1 MASLSSQQYY
11 LEKLYLNL
19 KIMKKLLVV
28 VIFCLL
34 AASQAVA
41 QEGMWMLSQIGQ
53 LDLPGKGLKIPVE
66 EIYSPDKPCL
76 ANAILQ
82 LGGGSASFVSPEGLV
97 VTNHHVAYTAL
108 QRASSVSSDYL
119 TNGFLAKER
128 SEEIS
133 APGYQA
139 LMMISMKDVT
149 ADILSAVKKISDPV
163 ERDKKINEKIAEIT
177 EAVKKKTSDQQ
188 ADVTAMYE
196 GKQYIMHTYKVFK
209 DIRIVYA
216 PPRSIGNYGDEID
229 NWMWPRHTGDFSFMR
244 IYVSPTGEATEYS
257 AENVPYKPVVWLK
270 VTQSDLDEGDFNFI
284 IGYPGQTVRYRSSNS
299 VDWNLHKNYPFNVS
313 NFSDIINISNEL
325 TKDDPAG
332 KLKVAS
338 LMQGLENAMK
348 NYQGNIEGMTK
359 THFLEKKIAF
369 EKEFMEWANSTP
381 ERKAKYGDILAREKA
396 QYDII
401 AKTNDRDNVVGI
413 LQSILAG
420 TMPGV
425 ANNIYSLS
433 REMEKPEK
441 ERQPGLTEDALKEF
455 GENLQYTYNDYYEP
469 LDKVLLLRALKM
481 AEALQGDQRL
491 AGLEFIFTGSGMTP
505 EQWVDNA
512 YSTTKMKDLEFAREL
527 IGKPSAEL
535 VQLNDPFI
543 SIAAA
548 IYDVSEESNKT
559 SQAFGAMVT
568 ALRKDYIEA
577 LYEWKGLS
585 LYPDAN
591 STIRFTWGPVRG
603 YKPADAV
610 WYEPFTSL
618 QGVIDKNT
626 GVEPF
631 NATDKLV
638 KLRQAR
644 DFGSYADPD
653 LNDVPV
659 AFLNQ
664 CDITGGNSGSPVM
677 NAKGEIIGIAF
688 DGNWEAMTSDWQYDL
703 ALQRC
708 IAVDFRYVLFVT
720 DKFGDAGFLLREMG
734 VN

>member
-1 MASLSSQQYY
+1 
-11 LEKLYLNL
+11 
-19 KIMKKLLVV
+19 MKKLFFVLL
-28 VIFCLL
+28 FCLL
-34 AASQAVA
+34 AAFQAVA

-108 QRASSVSSDYL
+108 QRASSVNSDYL

-139 LMMISMKDVT
+139 LMMIGMKDVT
-149 ADILSAVKKISDPV
+149 GDILSAVKKITEPV
-163 ERDKKINEKIAEIT
+163 ERDRKINEKIAEMT
-177 EAVKKKTSDQQ
+177 EEVKKKTSDQE

-257 AENVPYKPVVWLK
+257 AENVPYRPQVWLK
-270 VTQSDLDEGDFNFI
+270 VAQSDLDEGDFNFI

-299 VDWNLHKNYPFNVS
+299 VDWNLHKNYPFSVS
-313 NFSDIINISNEL
+313 NFKDIIDISNDL

-338 LMQGLENAMK
+338 LMQGLENGLK
-348 NYQGNIEGMTK
+348 KYQGSIEGMTK
-359 THFLEKKIAF
+359 THFLDKKIAF
-369 EKEFMEWANSTP
+369 EKEFLDWANGTP
-381 ERKAKYGDILAREKA
+381 ERKVKYGDILSREKA

-401 AKTNDRDNVVGI
+401 AKTYERDNVVGI
-413 LQSILAG
+413 LQGILAG
-420 TMPGV
+420 RLAGV

-433 REMEKPEK
+433 REMEKPER
-441 ERQPGLTEDALKEF
+441 ERQPGLTEDVLKEF
-455 GENLQYTYNDYYEP
+455 GEGLQYTYNDYYEP
-469 LDKVLLLRALKM
+469 LDRAMLLRALKM
-481 AEALQGDQRL
+481 AAALGDDQRL
-491 AGLEFIFTGSGMTP
+491 EGLEFIFTGSGMTP
-505 EQWVDNA
+505 EQWVENA
-512 YSTTKMKDLEFAREL
+512 YGTTKMKDLEFARGL
-527 IGKPSAEL
+527 IGKPSEEL
-535 VQLNDPFI
+535 EQLNDSFI
-543 SIAAA
+543 DIAAA
-548 IYDVSEESNKT
+548 IYDVTEEINET
-559 SQAFGAMVT
+559 SRAFGANVT

-577 LYEWKGLS
+577 LYEWKGSS

-591 STIRFTWGPVRG
+591 GTIRFTWGPVRG

-610 WYEPFTSL
+610 WYEPFTTL
-618 QGVIDKNT
+618 QGVVDKNS

-631 NATDKLV
+631 NAPEKLV
-638 KLRQAR
+638 KLRQAE
-644 DFGSYADPD
+644 DFGSYTDPD
-653 LNDVPV
+653 LKDVPV

-688 DGNWEAMTSDWQYDL
+688 DGNWEAMTSDWQYDFD
-703 ALQRC
+703 LQRC

-720 DKFGDAGFLLREMG
+720 DRFGNAGFLLREMG

>member
-1 MASLSSQQYY
+1 
-11 LEKLYLNL
+11 
-19 KIMKKLLVV
+19 MKKLLF
-28 VIFCLL
+28 ILTICLL
-34 AASQAVA
+34 AAFQAVA

-66 EIYSPDKPCL
+66 EIYTPGKPCL

-108 QRASSVSSDYL
+108 QRASSVNSDYL

-139 LMMISMKDVT
+139 LMMIGMRDVT
-149 ADILSAVKKISDPV
+149 GEILSSVKKINDPV
-163 ERDKKINEKIAEIT
+163 ERDKKINEKIAEMT
-177 EAVKKKTSDQQ
+177 EEVKKKSSDQE

-257 AENVPYKPVVWLK
+257 AENVPYRPQVWLK
-270 VTQSDLDEGDFNFI
+270 VAQSDLDEGDFNFI

-299 VDWNLHKNYPFNVS
+299 VDWNLHKSYPFSVS
-313 NFSDIINISNEL
+313 NFKDIIDISNEL

-338 LMQGLENAMK
+338 LMQGLENALK

-359 THFLEKKIAF
+359 THFLDKKRAF
-369 EKEFMEWANSTP
+369 EKEFLAWANSTP
-381 ERKAKYGDILAREKA
+381 ERKAKYGDILSREKA

-401 AKTNDRDNVVGI
+401 AKTYDRDNVVSI
-413 LQSILAG
+413 LQGILAG
-420 TMPGV
+420 RLAGV
-425 ANNIYSLS
+425 ANNIYGLS
-433 REMEKPEK
+433 RELEKPEE

-455 GENLQYTYNDYYEP
+455 GEGLQYTYNDYFEP
-469 LDKVLLLRALKM
+469 LDRALLLRALKM
-481 AEALQGDQRL
+481 AAALGGDQRL
-491 AGLEFIFTGSGMTP
+491 AGLEHIFTGAGMTP
-505 EQWVDNA
+505 EQWVENA
-512 YSTTKMKDLEFAREL
+512 YTTTKMKDLEFARGL

-535 VQLNDPFI
+535 EQLNDPFI
-543 SIAAA
+543 GIAAA
-548 IYDVSEESNKT
+548 IYDVAEEINNT
-559 SQAFGAMVT
+559 FRAFGANVT

-577 LYEWKGLS
+577 LYEWKGSS
-585 LYPDAN
+585 LYPDA
-591 STIRFTWGPVRG
+591 SGTIRFTWGPVRG

-610 WYEPFTSL
+610 WYEPFTTL
-618 QGVIDKNT
+618 QGVVDKNS
-626 GVEPF
+626 GEEPF
-631 NATDKLV
+631 NAPEKLV
-638 KLRQAR
+638 KLRQAE

-688 DGNWEAMTSDWQYDL
+688 DGNWEAMTSDWQYDF

-720 DKFGDAGFLLREMG
+720 DKFGNAGFLLREMG